1 MRSLLLAAAS
11 LTLAL
16 TTAVAAQDYPS
27 KSVRIV
33 VPFPPGGFNDIV
45 ARIIGTQL
53 TERLGQQ
60 FIVDNRAGAGGTIA
74 GEIVANAPK
83 DGHTLLIV
91 SIAGAINPWLRKFP
105 YDAIKSFT
113 PVAVMATA
121 PNVTVVTGNLPVK
134 TVQDFV
140 AMAKA
145 KPGELKY
152 ASSGVGTFLH
162 LGGELFKLQAGID
175 LLHVPFR
182 GAGPALIDVMGGHTQ
197 AAFVSVPSALPHVRS
212 GKLKAL
218 AVGGETR
225 SAALPD
231 VPTVAEAG
239 IPNYRAANWIGIVA
253 PAGTPPGVVAKLH
266 KEISIIQD
274 SPELK
279 KQFDNEGAQVLRMTP
294 AKFGEFMVSET
305 ARWGK
310 VIKDAKIKPE

>member
-16 TTAVAAQDYPS
+16 TNTVAAQDYPS
-27 KSVRIV
+27 KAVRIV

-45 ARIIGTQL
+45 ARVIGTQL

-113 PVAVMATA
+113 PIAVIATA

-134 TVQDFV
+134 SVKEFV

-218 AVGGETR
+218 AVGGEVR

-253 PAGTPPGVVAKLH
+253 PAGTPPEVVAKLH

-279 KQFDNEGAQVLRMTP
+279 KQFDHEGAQVLRMTP
-294 AKFGEFMVSET
+294 AKFGEFQVSET